1 MSVTKHQK
9 NKSGVQTAH
18 IFLQKKEN
26 VKKYQNR
33 VENLQLNF
41 FKISFVWQYE

>member
-18 IFLQKKEN
+18 IFLEKTN
-26 VKKYQNR
+26 VKKDQNR
-33 VENLQLNF
+33 VENLYLNF
-41 FKISFVWQYE
+41 FKISFIPQYE

>member
-18 IFLQKKEN
+18 IFLQEKN
-26 VKKYQNR
+26 VKKDQKR
-33 VENLQLNF
+33 VKNLWLNF
-41 FKISFVWQYE
+41 FKISFV

>member
-18 IFLQKKEN
+18 IFLQEKN
-26 VKKYQNR
+26 VKKDQKKSQKPL
-33 VENLQLNF
+33 VEF
-41 FKISFVWQYE
+41 F